1 MPNHLPYTHTLN
13 VPLPLRK
20 KVKDELKKLES
31 LRVIS
36 EVDTTTPWC
45 AGMVVVPRQDGTMCI
60 WVDLKPLNA
69 HVLRETHSL
78 PKVDDVLAQCTGRG
92 KDLQQVRQ
100 QWILANPLSREFL
113 PADHLDHSLGRFC
126 FNKMPFG
133 ISSAPGHFQQHMSG
147 ILKGLPGVVCLM
159 DDILIYGRDKKQ
171 HGVNLATPSTESS
184 LPK

>member
-1 MPNHLPYTHTLN
+1 MRSWWNPRKSSPSSQVFSQGLVRSKGTLKSTSVLMPNHLPYTHTLN

-78 PKVDDVLAQCTGRG
+78 PKVDDVLAQRTGRG
-92 KDLQQVRQ
+92 KDLQQVTPTVDSGKSPFPRV
-100 QWILANPLSREFL
+100 LA
-113 PADHLDHSLGRFC
+113 C
-126 FNKMPFG
+126 
-133 ISSAPGHFQQHMSG
+133 
-147 ILKGLPGVVCLM
+147 
-159 DDILIYGRDKKQ
+159 
-171 HGVNLATPSTESS
+171 
-184 LPK
+184 